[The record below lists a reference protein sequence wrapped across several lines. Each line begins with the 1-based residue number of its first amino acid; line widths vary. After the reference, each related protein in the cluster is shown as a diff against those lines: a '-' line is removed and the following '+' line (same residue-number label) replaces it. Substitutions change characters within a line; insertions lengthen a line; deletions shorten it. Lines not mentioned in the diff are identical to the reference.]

1 MINNFKKSDNM
12 KYKVNFKK
20 FPADTITPVSVYLRI
35 RDRFSQALLLE
46 SSDYNSNRNSFTFIV
61 ANPLESFFVKDKI
74 LKINDKHQEITR
86 YSQVKQALKDF
97 IADIDVKQTVDTR
110 QFNGLYGFSSFEAVR
125 YFDTLPMN
133 RLPHLD
139 DIPDMQY
146 DFYQYIIA
154 INHFNDEVILMENI
168 PEGKTG
174 SLSEL
179 IQVVFSQKIPRFNF
193 ELVGYEKSFTTDT
206 QFIDLVKKG
215 KEYCQLGEVF
225 QIVFS
230 RRFAHH
236 FKGDE
241 FNVYRTLRSINP
253 SPYLFYFDYGGYKL
267 FGSSPESQLVIS
279 GGKAKLNPIA
289 GTYKKTGD
297 EAGDAILAEKLS
309 QDPKEN
315 AEHTMLVDLARND
328 LNRFCDDVKVE
339 KYKEIQHFS
348 HVIHIVSEVTGI
360 VNDARQ
366 AIDIFGA
373 TFPAGTLSGAPKYR
387 ALELIHQH
395 ETHSRSFYGGTVG
408 IISLTGDINTA
419 ITIRSF
425 LSQNGQLYYQ
435 AGAGIVV
442 DSVPENELQEVNN
455 KLGALRKA
463 LELTGKQNNY

>member
-1 MINNFKKSDNM
+1 M
-12 KYKVNFKK
+12 KYKVKFKK
-20 FPADTITPVSVYLRI
+20 FSADTITPVSVYLRM
-35 RDRFSQALLLE
+35 RDHFSQALLLE

-61 ANPLESFFVKDKI
+61 ANPLESFSVKDDMLI
-74 LKINDKHQEITR
+74 INEKKEQIR
-86 YSQVKQALKDF
+86 QNSQVKQRLKDF
-97 IADIDVKQTVDTR
+97 IASIEVEQSIDTR
-110 QFNGLYGFSSFEAVR
+110 QFNGLYGFSTFEAVR
-125 YFDTLPMN
+125 YFERLPMN
-133 RLPHLD
+133 NLPGVDH
-139 DIPDMQY
+139 IPEMQY
-146 DFYQYIIA
+146 DFYQYIVA
-154 INHFNDEVILMENI
+154 INHFNDEVIVMENI
-168 PEGKTG
+168 PSGKSG
-174 SLSEL
+174 NLNEL
-179 IQVVFSQKIPRFNF
+179 IQLVFSQKIPRFNF
-193 ELVGYEKSFTTDT
+193 ELVGYEKSFITDE

-230 RRFAHH
+230 RRFAHR

-241 FNVYRTLRSINP
+241 FNVYRTLRSVNP

-297 EAGDAILAEKLS
+297 EAGDVILAEKLR

-328 LNRFCDDVKVE
+328 LNRFCSDVKVE

-348 HVIHIVSEVTGI
+348 HVIHIVSEVTGT
-360 VNDARQ
+360 VNDAGRS
-366 AIDIFGA
+366 IDIFGA

-387 ALELIHQH
+387 ALELIHSNEKH
-395 ETHSRSFYGGTVG
+395 KRSFYGGTVG

-425 LSQNGQLYYQ
+425 LSQNGQLHYQ

-455 KLGALRKA
+455 KLRALRKA
-463 LELTGKQNNY
+463 LELTGKKD